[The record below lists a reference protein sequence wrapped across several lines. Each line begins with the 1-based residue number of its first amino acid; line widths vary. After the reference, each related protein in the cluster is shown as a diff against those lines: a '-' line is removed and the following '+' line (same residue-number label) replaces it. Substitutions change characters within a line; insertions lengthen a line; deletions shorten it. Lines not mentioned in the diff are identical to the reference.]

1 MDVPQKV
8 LYLCSNIW
16 SLKTIYTVS
25 AVDVVER
32 SNFNMSF
39 KYFLGMTPE
48 EGVVNSS
55 SLIKSRKLS
64 LKDTD
69 QSNLL
74 INKTVFIAVEK
85 DIIRFK
91 FIIVDVSHTLV
102 SSNSFSVIQVLRKR
116 FKLLRRTV
124 SLLNY
129 QFKERML

>member
-16 SLKTIYTVS
+16 ALKTIYTVS
-25 AVDVVER
+25 AVDLVER
-32 SNFNMSF
+32 SGFNLSF

-74 INKTVFIAVEK
+74 INKTVFVAVEK

-91 FIIVDVSHTLV
+91 FSTVDVSHTLV
-102 SSNSFSVIQVLRKR
+102 SSNSFSVIQVLRER

-129 QFKERML
+129 QFKERVL